1 MTETRAYKGRV
12 GRQSAPPAELD
23 GVSVASQE
31 RVTSGVAPVRASA
44 VPHPEPSRG
53 VDSSELRVPRARRDL
68 NIGKTG
74 QRRWK
79 HNAHTARTSSA
90 YRSASLMWRA
100 PCEITDR
107 WNSWSL
113 RRRSSCRCFW
123 LSGAHAWFCG
133 CSCSA
138 SCEML
143 CRSPLWP
150 YARRPQTVPSLSDP
164 CLQ

>member
-1 MTETRAYKGRV
+1 MTETRADKGRV
-12 GRQSAPPAELD
+12 GRQSAPPAELG

-44 VPHPEPSRG
+44 VPHPDLSRG

-79 HNAHTARTSSA
+79 HSAHTRTRSNLEQRVLKCFADVARA
-90 YRSASLMWRA
+90 LRDQR
-100 PCEITDR
+100 P
-107 WNSWSL
+107 WNSSSL

-123 LSGAHAWFCG
+123 LSGAHVWFCG

-143 CRSPLWP
+143 CRSPLWTGSFP
-150 YARRPQTVPSLSDP
+150 RASVIHSE
-164 CLQ
+164 